1 MLLPMKAAIFVV
13 FLSLSAMAHVSAIPQ
28 NFSTGGFVGGVG
40 GPEGFPGFVDIN
52 NWQNNGKSLPGE
64 WEDGP
69 SVEGEDVYYL
79 KGNPRVLG
87 SVAQRVAAVSSGGN
101 LKSLSINYIDAGA
114 FFGYRPEG
122 SSTSDEVIPLRD
134 QQRSFAKLYKNIDK
148 ELRSMLGKVAE
159 GLGQETPVGRTA
171 VLRSQ
176 FLDYKLKDFV
186 LRYAASEDHSINL
199 TILKNDAVPLSYVDS
214 EWRDLSARDL
224 KKRIL
229 DRVNHS
235 ANGDV
240 FIEGIPVFRQGPK
253 PYCAVS
259 TLGMV
264 THAFGLRLGVDA
276 LAAGAQMKNSGSA
289 AGSKM
294 LELYSAAAEEAGLRS
309 ARSGKFDFKRAQKAI
324 EDGFPVI
331 VWRRYD
337 EKRDRLHTKFAE
349 EFQDNPVAALAPAD
363 SEERATWPGDK
374 APGHASIINGINLQ
388 RGEVIFLESWGEHTR
403 NRRMRFEE
411 MEATSYMAF
420 YFKL

>member
-1 MLLPMKAAIFVV
+1 MLTPMKAAIFVV
-13 FLSLSAMAHVSAIPQ
+13 CLSLTATAHLSAIPQ
-28 NFSTGGFVGGVG
+28 NFSSGGFFGGVG
-40 GPEGFPGFVDIN
+40 GPEGFPGFVDIK
-52 NWQNNGKSLPGE
+52 NWDNNGKSLPGE
-64 WEDGP
+64 WEVGP
-69 SVEGEDVYYL
+69 SVDGEDVYYL
-79 KGNPRVLG
+79 KGNPLVLG
-87 SVAQRVAAVSSGGN
+87 SVAQRVAAVSTGGK
-101 LKSLSINYIDAGA
+101 LQSLSINYIDAGA

-122 SSTSDEVIPLRD
+122 SSSDTVIPLRD
-134 QQRSFAKLYKNIDK
+134 QQRSFEKLYKNLDK

-159 GLGQETPVGRTA
+159 GLAQETPVGRTA
-171 VLRSQ
+171 ILRSRY
-176 FLDYKLKDFV
+176 LDFKLKDFV
-186 LRYAASEDHSINL
+186 LRYAASENHSINL
-199 TILKNDAVPLSYVDS
+199 TIVKKDAVPLSYIDS
-214 EWRDLSARDL
+214 EWRDLPARDL
-224 KKRIL
+224 KKRVL

-240 FIEGIPVFRQGPK
+240 FIEGIPIFRQGPK

-259 TLGMV
+259 ALGMV

-294 LELYSAAAEEAGLRS
+294 LELYAAAAEEAGLKS

-337 EKRDRLHTKFAE
+337 EQRDRLHTDFAE
-349 EFQDNPVAALAPAD
+349 AFRKNPDATLPPASND
-363 SEERATWPGDK
+363 ERATWPGDK

-411 MEATSYMAF
+411 MEATSYIAF
-420 YFKL
+420 YFNL